1 MKAMV
6 YTAPLALEIQD
17 VDEPTPGPGEVVI
30 EVRAAGIC
38 GSEREGF
45 YSQSPFRVPPLIMG
59 HEFAGVR
66 VDTGE
71 SVVINPLVSCGRCDL
86 CLRGERNLC
95 RSRQIVGIH
104 RPGAFA
110 QQVVVPTENIY
121 AIPQGMSFDKAA
133 LVEPIANAVHAY
145 RLAQAHDPL
154 PRRVGVIGAGMLGMA
169 VTIVALHQG
178 VREVFVSDLSSY
190 RLTQAEAIGAIPLQD
205 GLDGEFDLIFDAV
218 GTDQTRSDS
227 VRLLRPGGT
236 TIWIG
241 LHGEDP
247 GFDGLGLI
255 RAEKNIRGTFCYHDR
270 DFRAA
275 IDLAEQFQDSW
286 VDSFPLERGPEVFI
300 GKADIPATSV
310 KQILRP
316 AS

>member
-6 YTAPLALEIQD
+6 YTAPLVLEVQE
-17 VDEPTPGPGEVVI
+17 VEEPTPGPGEAVI
-30 EVRAAGIC
+30 EVRSAGIC

-45 YSQSPFRVPPLIMG
+45 HSQSPFRVPPLIMG

-71 SVVINPLVSCGRCDL
+71 SVVVNPLVSCGSCDL

-110 QQVVVPTENIY
+110 QRVVVPTGNIY
-121 AIPQGMSFDKAA
+121 AMPRGMSFDKAA
-133 LVEPIANAVHAY
+133 LVEPMANAVHAY

-169 VTIVALHQG
+169 VTITALRFG
-178 VREVFVSDLSSY
+178 AREVFVSDLSSD
-190 RLTQAEAIGAIPLQD
+190 RLTQAESIGAVPMQG
-205 GLDGEFDLIFDAV
+205 GLEGEFDLIFDAV
-218 GTDQTRSDS
+218 GTDRTRSDS
-227 VRLLRPGGT
+227 VGLLRPGGT

-241 LHGEDP
+241 LHGEEA

-255 RAEKNIRGTFCYHDR
+255 RGEKNIRGTFCYHDR

-275 IDLAEQFQDSW
+275 IDLAEQFDDGW
-286 VDSFPLERGPEVFI
+286 VASFPLDRGPDVFT
-300 GKADIPATSV
+300 GRADIPAASV